1 LMLAQIMT
9 CSNDVVQ
16 FCPFLFNQ
24 ILLRTRIL
32 STWRHLDA
40 QKFKTS
46 FVVRFGRSHTKDPRK
61 KEDAGGQHCPYP
73 EAD

>member
-1 LMLAQIMT
+1 MT
-9 CSNDVVQ
+9 CSNDALQ

-24 ILLRTRIL
+24 ILLRNARPIHL
-32 STWRHLDA
+32 EIFLDA

-46 FVVRFGRSHTKDPRK
+46 FVVPFGRSHTKDARTG
-61 KEDAGGQHCPYP
+61 ENAGGHHCPYP